1 MSGKS
6 KNGKNSDISIY
17 YKPIND
23 LYIIQANKYTGV
35 QKFLYTIEIF
45 DFFNTKDLISRQQTN
60 LSR

>member
-1 MSGKS
+1 MIVKVYISVLTSLLNKV
-6 KNGKNSDISIY
+6 DIHTLC
-17 YKPIND
+17 P
-23 LYIIQANKYTGV
+23 YTGV